1 MQSELQ
7 PLVNKKRSLVD
18 EPSASVFLS
27 LSSLSLSFSLH
38 SPSSHLFCFLSF
50 FARREI
56 ADDSAVVRVAVMVMC
71 NLVFTTFDLK
81 RPREV
86 QLSSTRA

>member
-18 EPSASVFLS
+18 ELSASVFLS
-27 LSSLSLSFSLH
+27 LSVSLLLPPLTLLSSLLFSF
-38 SPSSHLFCFLSF
+38 F

>member
-18 EPSASVFLS
+18 EPPASVFLS

-50 FARREI
+50 LPEGK
-56 ADDSAVVRVAVMVMC
+56 SQM
-71 NLVFTTFDLK
+71 TQ
-81 RPREV
+81 
-86 QLSSTRA
+86 QLRG